1 MVADHL
7 IGLLKFHGRLCFFE
21 QDGGWGSEEAHE
33 GVTVLGRELE
43 LDEDLVGRDV
53 AFGVL
58 HKQVAEAIKDLGD
71 PHLSEGGPEEV
82 VHLCDRSRH

>member
-7 IGLLKFHGRLCFFE
+7 ICLFKFHGRICLFE
-21 QDGGWGSEEAHE
+21 QDAGWGSEEAHE

-43 LDEDLVGRDV
+43 LDEDLEGGDV

-58 HKQVAEAIKDLGD
+58 NKQVAKAVKDLGD
-71 PHLSEGGPEEV
+71 PHLGEGGPEQV
-82 VHLCDRSRH
+82 VHLCD